1 MTHCI
6 ARSRPRQESQWAEAS
21 RATSLQ
27 ANKIILIS
35 ASFSAEKYIW
45 TNHQKNG
52 ELSMSGCLKGDSEV
66 KKKEAKFKCEKCG
79 ALTDKK
85 KHICKPEKIK
95 GKQPKK

>member
-1 MTHCI
+1 
-6 ARSRPRQESQWAEAS
+6 
-21 RATSLQ
+21 
-27 ANKIILIS
+27 
-35 ASFSAEKYIW
+35 
-45 TNHQKNG
+45 
-52 ELSMSGCLKGDSEV
+52 MSGCLKGDSEV